1 MSIENYAENHLL
13 ICCFA
18 TVQRFNTISLQHE
31 ALNANTKEHKSESTI
46 TDAHTGRRDVSA
58 LEETGFL

>member
-18 TVQRFNTISLQHE
+18 TV
-31 ALNANTKEHKSESTI
+31 
-46 TDAHTGRRDVSA
+46 
-58 LEETGFL
+58 